1 MEHRQT
7 LRKWAAA
14 LAVGLSL
21 GGAAMAQ
28 PAERPLVYA
37 MYADIKDWDP
47 AIAASTEVILL
58 SNVYEPLVWYDPKA
72 PNGLRPALATAWS
85 VSKDGLEWRFTL
97 REGVKFHDGEPF
109 DAAAAKASIERTKK
123 LGKGSAFI
131 WDQVQSISTPD
142 KHTLVIRTRQPAP
155 VDLIASSQYAAYMV
169 SPKAMA
175 AGTEWFNQGN
185 AAGTGPYQVRRWS
198 RGQEVALERFDGY
211 WGGWQPGQ
219 FKRVTLKLV
228 QEASTQA
235 QLIRSGE
242 ADIVTL
248 PAADLVKALA
258 RDPKIAVLRGP
269 SWRNTQFLINTQKA
283 PTDNADFRRALAYA
297 WDYKAVTEKIYE
309 GGAAQAVGVVP
320 STMWGHD
327 PALKMPRLD
336 LQQARKYLEASGIPQ
351 AQWKISASYI
361 GTSEEYKNS
370 LLLFQA
376 NLEKIGVQLELRP
389 GPWGKIWD
397 DAKRS
402 ESAPHLISMTWWPSY
417 GTPSDWLIGLFRSE
431 SPTVFNLSHYA
442 NPKYDALVNAGV
454 AEEARDRRQA
464 KLKYSQAQQL
474 LIDDAAAIFVADLQG
489 RVIHRKSVKGVT
501 LNPAYD
507 AVMFYGL
514 SR

>member
-1 MEHRQT
+1 MKSMKT
-7 LRKWAAA
+7 VLAMLAACLFACCAWAQ
-14 LAVGLSL
+14 S
-21 GGAAMAQ
+21 
-28 PAERPLVYA
+28 ERPLVYA

-72 PNGLRPALATAWS
+72 GKDALKPGLATAWTA
-85 VSKDGLEWRFTL
+85 SKDGREWKFAL
-97 REGVKFHDGEPF
+97 RKNVKFHDGSDF
-109 DAAAAKASIERTKK
+109 DAAAAKASIERTIK
-123 LGKGSAFI
+123 LAKGSSFI
-131 WDQVQSISTPD
+131 WANVESISAPD
-142 KHTLVIRTRQPAP
+142 SHTLVVRTKVATA

-185 AAGTGPYQVRRWS
+185 DGGTGPYTVRKWT
-198 RGQEVALERFDGY
+198 RGQEVALERFDAY
-211 WGGWQPGQ
+211 WGGWKPGQ
-219 FKRVTLKLV
+219 FGQVKLKVV

-242 ADIVTL
+242 ADIITL

-258 RDPKIAVLRGP
+258 KDPGIVVLRGP

-283 PTDNADFRRALAYA
+283 PTDNLNFRRALSFA
-297 WDYKAVTEKIYE
+297 WDYQGVADKIYE
-309 GGAAQAVGVVP
+309 GGATRAVGLIP

-327 PALKMPRLD
+327 AKLKIPKLD
-336 LQQARKYLEASGIPQ
+336 LAQARQLLEASGLPKS
-351 AQWKISASYI
+351 QWKLSASYI

-370 LLLFQA
+370 LLVFKA
-376 NLEKIGVQLELRP
+376 NLEQLGVTLELRP

-397 DAKRS
+397 DAKKLDTAS
-402 ESAPHLISMTWWPSY
+402 NMISMTWWPSY

-442 NPKYDALVNAGV
+442 NPQYDALVNAGV
-454 AEEARDRRQA
+454 AAEGSDRAVASA
-464 KLKYSQAQQL
+464 KYAQAQQT

-489 RVIHRKSVKGVT
+489 RVIHRKSVKGVA

-507 AVMFYGL
+507 AVLFYAL

>member
-1 MEHRQT
+1 MAQ
-7 LRKWAAA
+7 LKKWALALMAGMSLVASAA
-14 LAVGLSL
+14 
-21 GGAAMAQ
+21 AQ
-28 PAERPLVYA
+28 VERPLVYA

-72 PNGLRPALATAWS
+72 GKDALRPGLATAWT
-85 VSKDGLEWRFTL
+85 VSKDGREWRFTL
-97 REGVKFHDGEPF
+97 RQGVKFHDGEDF
-109 DAAAAKASIERTKK
+109 NAAAAKASIERARK

-131 WDQVQSISTPD
+131 WDSVESISTPD
-142 KHTLVIRTRQPAP
+142 AQTLVMRTKQPAAL
-155 VDLIASSQYAAYMV
+155 DLIASSQYAAYMV

-175 AGTEWFNQGN
+175 AGTDWFNQGN
-185 AAGTGPYQVRRWS
+185 AAGTGPYRVRKWT
-198 RGQEVALERFDGY
+198 RGQEVALERFDAY

-219 FKRVTLKLV
+219 FKQVKLKLV

-242 ADIVTL
+242 ADIITL

-258 RDPKIAVLRGP
+258 RDPKIVVLRGP
-269 SWRNTQFLINTQKA
+269 SWRNTQFLLNTQKP
-283 PTDNADFRRALAYA
+283 PTDNLNFRRALSAA
-297 WDYKAVTEKIYE
+297 WDYRGVADKIYE
-309 GGAAQAVGVVP
+309 GGASPATGLIPA
-320 STMWGHD
+320 TMWGHE
-327 PALKMPRLD
+327 AQLKMPRLD
-336 LQQARKYLEASGIPQ
+336 LAQARKYLQASGLPPE
-351 AQWKISASYI
+351 QWKLSVSYI

-370 LLLFQA
+370 LLLFKA

-397 DAKRS
+397 DAKRL
-402 ESAPHLISMTWWPSY
+402 ETAPNMVSMTWWPTY

-431 SPTVFNLSHYA
+431 SPTVFNLSRYA
-442 NPKYDALVNAGV
+442 NPQYDALVNAGV
-454 AEEARDRRQA
+454 AEEARDRKA
-464 KLKYSQAQQL
+464 AALKYAQAQQL

-489 RVIHRKSVKGVT
+489 RVIHRKSVKGVV

-507 AVMFYGL
+507 AVLFYGL